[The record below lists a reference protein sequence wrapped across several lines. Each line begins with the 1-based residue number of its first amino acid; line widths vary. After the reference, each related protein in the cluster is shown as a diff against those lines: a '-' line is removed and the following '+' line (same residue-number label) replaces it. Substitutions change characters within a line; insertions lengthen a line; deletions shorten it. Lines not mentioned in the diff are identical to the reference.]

1 MHVAI
6 LVSIG
11 HHILVGEVIDAF
23 LRNALFL
30 IFYIVICGTHGNSL
44 LVIILIFELRG
55 LIPLLVGVY
64 T

>member
-11 HHILVGEVIDAF
+11 HHILVGEVIDAL
-23 LRNALFL
+23 LRNTLFL